1 MNVAIAQRL
10 AALRREHG
18 LTQEQLA
25 ERIGV
30 SRQAVSKWERTE
42 SSPDTDNLIAL
53 ARLYGV
59 TLDELLYGA
68 GTGEAL
74 DEGPEAAG
82 DLTAAGSASAPKAG
96 VTAAG
101 GPAPVDLSP
110 REGEEPE
117 VAAVAGDPSSMAS
130 GATQAAGADGAQG
143 VGDRSGVPDDAD
155 APAAVPGDDPFEPG
169 PEDADDVGGAGS
181 AAASSTGG
189 RSECW
194 WDDGLHVDSGDAS
207 VSVGWD
213 GVVVD
218 DYRSGDH
225 VEVGPGGIHV
235 NASDGKHT
243 VRTEEDGSVWL
254 DGVRYSSW
262 ADAHRATRHPDRP
275 RAFISR
281 IPYVPVALIAFVVLG
296 ILGHWDVGG
305 TFLAIVPVWGSL
317 CSVANARVRGSR
329 LRGPVA
335 GLCFWAGLSAFLVT
349 GLLAGAWHPAWLLV
363 VGGLVLSIL
372 VGALWP
378 RRGDEGTGAA
388 KD

>member
-59 TLDELLYGA
+59 TLDELLYGSGA
-68 GTGEAL
+68 GEVLDETPSAGRAEEPEPVDVAPGEGPLGSTGPESGDRPGGADDRGL
-74 DEGPEAAG
+74 PEPSVGPEGPE
-82 DLTAAGSASAPKAG
+82 
-96 VTAAG
+96 
-101 GPAPVDLSP
+101 
-110 REGEEPE
+110 
-117 VAAVAGDPSSMAS
+117 PSH
-130 GATQAAGADGAQG
+130 GADGDGA
-143 VGDRSGVPDDAD
+143 AD
-155 APAAVPGDDPFEPG
+155 GPGDDPTGAPDAAPFEPEG
-169 PEDADDVGGAGS
+169 ATSGATSGAGDRS
-181 AAASSTGG
+181 A
-189 RSECW
+189 CW
-194 WDDGLHVDSGDAS
+194 WDDGLHVDSGDAA

-218 DYRSGDH
+218 DFRSGDH
-225 VEVGPGGIHV
+225 VEVGPGGIRV

-243 VRTEEDGSVWL
+243 VRTGEDGSVWL
-254 DGVRYSSW
+254 DGVRYDSW
-262 ADAHRATRHPDRP
+262 AEARRATRHPDRP
-275 RAFISR
+275 RSFLSR
-281 IPYVPVALIAFVVLG
+281 VPYVPVAVIAFVVLG
-296 ILGHWDVGG
+296 IWGRWDVGG
-305 TFLAIVPVWGSL
+305 AFLAAVPAWGSL
-317 CSVANARVRGSR
+317 CSVANARVRGKR

-335 GLCFWAGLSAFLVT
+335 GLCFWAGLSAFLMA
-349 GLLAGAWHPAWLLV
+349 GLLTGAWHPAWMLV

-378 RRGDEGTGAA
+378 RAKGEGADGD
-388 KD
+388 